1 MDSDRRAVSAEGV
14 DVIATPQWTPLVG
27 RATAQSRPPDQRSRM
42 RPSVRRSTTSER
54 RPTSQGGRP
63 VPGMAHRRSDSLI
76 GYVEIQDCP
85 QWASAPRAVSGQSAA
100 DVAGQLVGA
109 SSISSSIAT
118 RERRRWVR
126 GRAERPRRPPVTSP
140 RPVRPRLRQL
150 GAVCRSRPHTPL
162 GRRVGIACRASRGVQ
177 PDVAST
183 ATPVCRSVGACGS
196 AGWLRLFPLTPGASH
211 VPAR

>member
-1 MDSDRRAVSAEGV
+1 M
-14 DVIATPQWTPLVG
+14 IATPQWTPLAG

-42 RPSVRRSTTSER
+42 RPSMRRSTTSER
-54 RPTSQGGRP
+54 RPHLREGGQYRAWRIAAATRSS
-63 VPGMAHRRSDSLI
+63 VMSKSRTVHNGLAHHGQFPARAPPTLPDNSAVLRRS
-76 GYVEIQDCP
+76 VR
-85 QWASAPRAVSGQSAA
+85 ASRRG
-100 DVAGQLVGA
+100 
-109 SSISSSIAT
+109 T
-118 RERRRWVR
+118 RRRWVR
-126 GRAERPRRPPVTSP
+126 GRAERPRRRPVTSP

-183 ATPVCRSVGACGS
+183 ATPACRSVGACGS